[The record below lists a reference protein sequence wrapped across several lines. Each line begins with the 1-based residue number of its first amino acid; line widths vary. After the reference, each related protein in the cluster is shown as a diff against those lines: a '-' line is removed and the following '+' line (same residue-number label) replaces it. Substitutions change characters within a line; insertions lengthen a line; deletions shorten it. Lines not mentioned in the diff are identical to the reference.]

1 MPPPTGLETLQARQ
15 LLVHLQ
21 QILED
26 PTLFPEAQNPDIP
39 EPQNLPPQLQ
49 AHLNVLKN
57 PNAARPAKL
66 AALRALFKIKG
77 GQTP

>member
-1 MPPPTGLETLQARQ
+1 MSTPAEQLQARQ
-15 LLVHLQ
+15 LLAHLE
-21 QILED
+21 QILD
-26 PTLFPEAQNPDIP
+26 DATLFLEAANPPIP
-39 EPQNLPPQLQ
+39 EPQNLPPQLL

-77 GQTP
+77 GSS